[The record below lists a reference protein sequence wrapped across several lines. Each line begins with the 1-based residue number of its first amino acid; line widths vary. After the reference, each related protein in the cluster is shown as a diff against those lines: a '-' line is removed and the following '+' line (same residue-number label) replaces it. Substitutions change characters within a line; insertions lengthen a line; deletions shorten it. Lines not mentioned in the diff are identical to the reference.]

1 MLYALFGILD
11 LFIVPDV
18 AQWIWLIR
26 YVIFCPFALAVLAL
40 TFTPWFKRVM
50 QPVLSAVVAVCG
62 LGIVAMIAIADAEAG
77 YLYYAGLLLVVPWGF
92 TVLQIRFSY
101 AVKVSILILA
111 GYEAVAIWVKPTPAE
126 ILINNNFFFVSAVII
141 GMVAGYTMERSVRTD
156 FLQRRLI
163 EAQREEL
170 AHHNVQ
176 LDSALQE
183 SLEEVRHKAEELQ
196 ASRARIVVA
205 ADDERR
211 RIERNL
217 HDGAQQHLVGLTI
230 KMRLAAE
237 LADDDPEEAKAL
249 LGELRSELQEA
260 VQELRNLAHGI
271 YPPLLMDEGL
281 EKALSA
287 AVRRA
292 PLPATVEA
300 SSVGRYSPEVE
311 ATTYFC
317 CMEALQNACK
327 HAGEDATVTISVR
340 EADGSVVFEVADDG
354 AGFNPDSRGLGAGF
368 VNMSDR
374 LGTLGGSLRVESS
387 PGRGTRVVGTVPVA
401 TGDGQ
406 PARPA
411 EAGPSSHRRSVTL
424 TSSAETTS

>member
-1 MLYALFGILD
+1 
-11 LFIVPDV
+11 
-18 AQWIWLIR
+18 
-26 YVIFCPFALAVLAL
+26 
-40 TFTPWFKRVM
+40 
-50 QPVLSAVVAVCG
+50 
-62 LGIVAMIAIADAEAG
+62 
-77 YLYYAGLLLVVPWGF
+77 
-92 TVLQIRFSY
+92 
-101 AVKVSILILA
+101 
-111 GYEAVAIWVKPTPAE
+111 
-126 ILINNNFFFVSAVII
+126 
-141 GMVAGYTMERSVRTD
+141 
-156 FLQRRLI
+156 
-163 EAQREEL
+163 
-170 AHHNVQ
+170 
-176 LDSALQE
+176 
-183 SLEEVRHKAEELQ
+183 
-196 ASRARIVVA
+196 
-205 ADDERR
+205 
-211 RIERNL
+211 
-217 HDGAQQHLVGLTI
+217 
-230 KMRLAAE
+230 
-237 LADDDPEEAKAL
+237 AKGL

-281 EKALSA
+281 GKALAA

-292 PLPATVEA
+292 PLPASVEA
-300 SSVGRYSPEVE
+300 SSVGRYAPEVE